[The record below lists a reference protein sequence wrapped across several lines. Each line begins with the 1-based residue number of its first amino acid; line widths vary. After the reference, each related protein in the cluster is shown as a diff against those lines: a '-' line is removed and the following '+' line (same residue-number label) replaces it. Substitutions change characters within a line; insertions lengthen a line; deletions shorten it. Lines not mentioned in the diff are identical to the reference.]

1 MNIPKIIHQIW
12 LGPHKK
18 PDIWM
23 NSWKINYIQQNPDW
37 TYVFWS
43 EKEINALQLKN
54 KKYYDSDTFYTAKS
68 DLARYE
74 ILQKYGGV
82 FIDADSLWI
91 HKPNNSL
98 NAILNDANKKGGMFC
113 AEEPVNKWSI
123 ANGVIGFSK
132 NHPLLQT
139 IIDYIHNNYEKL
151 KKKHPRH
158 RDVWLVTGPH
168 IFTDLV
174 KKYQKNLIL
183 DSKYFYPESFHKN
196 NLHIPV
202 SQLPQK
208 YPQAIM
214 FQYGYTSNNI
224 LHKDVMKNYIENN

>member
-1 MNIPKIIHQIW
+1 MIIGSILENIEIEKRVAITPEVIKKYKSLGIDLIIPKGYAIH
-12 LGPHKK
+12 LGFS
-18 PDIWM
+18 DDQ
-23 NSWKINYIQQNPDW
+23 Y
-37 TYVFWS
+37 
-43 EKEINALQLKN
+43 EKEG
-54 KKYYDSDTFYTAKS
+54 AKVLENNDDVISQS
-68 DLARYE
+68 DLLVQLN
-74 ILQKYGGV
+74 ILDDNKLNLLKENQSLIGV
-82 FIDADSLWI
+82 L
-91 HKPNNSL
+91 NS
-98 NAILNDANKKGGMFC
+98 
-113 AEEPVNKWSI
+113 
-123 ANGVIGFSK
+123 
-132 NHPLLQT
+132 
-139 IIDYIHNNYEKL
+139 HNNYEKL